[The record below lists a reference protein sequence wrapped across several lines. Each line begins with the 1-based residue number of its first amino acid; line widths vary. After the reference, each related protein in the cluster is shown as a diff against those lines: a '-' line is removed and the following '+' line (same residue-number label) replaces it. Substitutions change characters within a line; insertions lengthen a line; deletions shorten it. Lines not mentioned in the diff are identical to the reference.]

1 MKDKSEILLSD
12 LIDLQDTKAVF
23 ASVKKMFYYHYPKK
37 YFKEVEKCHKQ
48 IKALF
53 EGKYSGYNACNTKYH
68 DLRHTMDVLLA
79 SSRLIDGYNLKENRL
94 PERLAINLLKAS
106 LFHDTGYIQEEWD
119 TEGTGA
125 KHALNHVGRSIAFI
139 LKNRDNFELANEDI
153 DSVSKM
159 IRCTEIKC
167 RLSSIPFSSEEEK
180 TAGLMLGSAD
190 ILGQMSDR
198 EYLERLLFLYNEMKE
213 AGLQG
218 YNTEFDIIKNTLAF
232 YKTIKG
238 KLNNSFKKVYAFAEI
253 HFNERGSINKNLYIE
268 AIEKNIAYIERII
281 NDSTTNFR
289 HKLKR
294 GNIIKENVLSVT
306 NEIFS

>member
-1 MKDKSEILLSD
+1 
-12 LIDLQDTKAVF
+12 
-23 ASVKKMFYYHYPKK
+23 
-37 YFKEVEKCHKQ
+37 
-48 IKALF
+48 
-53 EGKYSGYNACNTKYH
+53 
-68 DLRHTMDVLLA
+68 
-79 SSRLIDGYNLKENRL
+79 
-94 PERLAINLLKAS
+94 
-106 LFHDTGYIQEEWD
+106 
-119 TEGTGA
+119 
-125 KHALNHVGRSIAFI
+125 
-139 LKNRDNFELANEDI
+139 LKNRDDLELSNEDI
-153 DSVSKM
+153 DSISKM

-198 EYLERLLFLYNEMKE
+198 EYLERLLFLYNEMRE

-253 HFNERGSINKNLYIE
+253 HFNERCNINKNLYIE

-294 GNIIKENVLSVT
+294 GNIIKENVLSVA